1 MSRTDLTAS
10 LTFGILIIAVRTVY
24 SPCELHG
31 YTSVVI
37 ALLVTS
43 ACEQLQ
49 SCK

>member
-1 MSRTDLTAS
+1 MLLLFKE
-10 LTFGILIIAVRTVY
+10 LTFGILISAICTVY
-24 SPCELHG
+24 IPRELHG